1 MTTRIIALTGLARS
15 GKDTVGQHLVT
26 RGFTRVALADE
37 LKKAALALDPLVPD
51 MDPADPTQGDFPT
64 GHVRLSEYVAALGW
78 EDAKTN
84 PEVRRTLQRLGS
96 EAGWMFHG
104 KDLWTQRVENVMAES
119 DGPFVI
125 TDLRMPHEAEWVRS
139 LGGEIWRVERPGTGL
154 AAAQGTHVSEAGG
167 FDADRV
173 LTNDGTLEQLYEK
186 VDALLDAP
194 NPGSFFSQFQDWL
207 TDREG
212 RHVRVHRSAQNRPEP
227 ATETLVDGVIR
238 GGEIVSDGSGDPINL
253 GLLWVYAVEPIDRAV
268 QVRSRGGYRDRDEVD
283 VTVLLRD

>member
-64 GHVRLSEYVAALGW
+64 GHVRLSEYVAAFGW
-78 EDAKTN
+78 EEAKTN

-173 LTNDGTLEQLYEK
+173 LTNDGTLEQLYKK

-194 NPGSFFSQFQDWL
+194 TGSFFSQFQDWL

-238 GGEIVSDGSGDPINL
+238 GGEIVSADSGDPINL
-253 GLLWVYAVEPIDRAV
+253 GLLWVYAVEPLDRT
-268 QVRSRGGYRDRDEVD
+268 VRVRGRGGYRDRDEVD